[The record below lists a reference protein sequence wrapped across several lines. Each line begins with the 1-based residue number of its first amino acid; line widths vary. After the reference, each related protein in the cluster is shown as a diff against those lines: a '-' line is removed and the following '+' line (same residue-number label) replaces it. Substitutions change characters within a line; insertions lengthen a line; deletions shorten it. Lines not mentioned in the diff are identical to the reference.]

1 MTTTNMTPLRRPSFQ
16 RTAFFAIAALTACSS
31 KGSDSNANAPDS
43 GQDNSV
49 DAGPLDIKT
58 QILGTWKSKD
68 CEPSG
73 TTSSRVRTYVF
84 TPTNVHI
91 TYEIFAGSA
100 CEAGPKVLTVTTN
113 GNAAFVGPS
122 ATIPHASNVVF
133 TFSSRSI
140 TPEAAGVALLKSTC
154 GQYTWAAGVEVSV
167 TKDGCG
173 ALVQSDTE
181 CPIEYDLAAIID
193 NVAYFGDRTHPL
205 CTEATRPAA
214 LAQWGVV
221 QEP

>member
-1 MTTTNMTPLRRPSFQ
+1 MTTISMNRLQRSSFQ
-16 RTAFFAIAALTACSS
+16 TTALFAIAVLTACSS
-31 KGSDSNANAPDS
+31 KASSSNANAPDS
-43 GQDNSV
+43 GQGDPA

-58 QILGTWKSKD
+58 QILGTWKSQG

-73 TTSSRVRTYVF
+73 TTSSRIRTYVF
-84 TPTNVHI
+84 TSTNVHI
-91 TYEIFAGSA
+91 TYEIFAGTA

-122 ATIPHASNVVF
+122 ATIPHADNVVF

-154 GQYTWAAGVEVSV
+154 GQYTWAPGVEVSV

-173 ALVQSDTE
+173 TLVQSDTE

-214 LAQWGVV
+214 LAKWGVV
-221 QEP
+221 HEP